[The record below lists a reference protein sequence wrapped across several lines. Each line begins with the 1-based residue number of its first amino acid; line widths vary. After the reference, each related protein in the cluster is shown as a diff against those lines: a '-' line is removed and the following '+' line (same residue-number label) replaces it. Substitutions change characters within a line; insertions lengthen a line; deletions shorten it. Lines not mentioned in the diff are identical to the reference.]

1 MSGNIGRR
9 RICQARPGISPCRR
23 RICPLILNL
32 LKDERNERRPAAYSS
47 AHPELVEG
55 RGDEYAIP
63 YHIAAST
70 APGVAGSLVIGWPM
84 AWEMAAPMA
93 GSGGTIGTSPTPRTP

>member
-1 MSGNIGRR
+1 MVVDGQGMAVKSLSG
-9 RICQARPGISPCRR
+9 ICPCLARPFVGFT
-23 RICPLILNL
+23 
-32 LKDERNERRPAAYSS
+32 RRPVAYLS

-55 RGDEYAIP
+55 RGDEYATHP

-70 APGVAGSLVIGWPM
+70 APGVAGSLVIGRPM
-84 AWEMAAPMA
+84 AWDMAAPMA

>member
-1 MSGNIGRR
+1 MRGG
-9 RICQARPGISPCRR
+9 RR

-32 LKDERNERRPAAYSS
+32 LKDERIERPAADSS

-55 RGDEYAIP
+55 RGDEYAIQTAP
-63 YHIAAST
+63 YHIASKT

-84 AWEMAAPMA
+84 AWDMAAPMA